1 MIRTRL
7 LTATAAIALF
17 AGSAAFAQ
25 DVPAAEAP
33 LAEAPATEAAPAA
46 EATAQ
51 VAATPAQTNTV
62 VDVLKSNGQFTTL
75 LAALDAAQL
84 TETLNGAS
92 AVSIFAPTDAAFA
105 ALPEAERT
113 RLMDPANVN
122 ELRQVLLYHVI
133 VADVN
138 SSQIEGSK
146 GGVKTAAE
154 TEIQLDGTGDA
165 IKADD
170 ATVLTAD
177 IDASNGA
184 VFAIDKVLNPAASQ
198 VAAGDAAEATL
209 AEAAPAEAAPE
220 AAPMPEAAAPAEAP
234 AMTPPVAPTEST
246 TAPMVEDGSMAPA
259 APEMPATDA
268 TPAEETAPM
277 EEAAPVTAPSGEP
290 AAAVT
295 TTASPPVANPTDG
308 QTDDMATDETE
319 AVEPQ

>member
-7 LTATAAIALF
+7 LTATAAVALF

-33 LAEAPATEAAPAA
+33 MAEAPAAEPAPAA
-46 EATAQ
+46 EATAA
-51 VAATPAQTNTV
+51 VAATPAQTNTI

-84 TETLNGAS
+84 TGTLSGAS

-154 TEIQLDGTGDA
+154 TEVQLDGTGDA
-165 IKADD
+165 IKVDD

-177 IDASNGA
+177 IDASNGSI
-184 VFAIDKVLNPAASQ
+184 FAIDKVLSPAASQ
-198 VAAGDAAEATL
+198 VAAGDAADAT
-209 AEAAPAEAAPE
+209 PAEAAPE
-220 AAPMPEAAAPAEAP
+220 AAPVMEAAPEAAAPAESP

-246 TAPMVEDGSMAPA
+246 AAPMAEDGAMAPA

-268 TPAEETAPM
+268 TPAEEAAPM